1 MEVTNAA
8 DVVNEDVFKD
18 LLRYIIDNYTKTG
31 EDLVEAYMALVVIQA
46 ILKDK
51 LGMADMEIVLGE
63 EEDEQV

>member
-8 DVVNEDVFKD
+8 DVVNEDVFKH
-18 LLRYIIDNYTKTG
+18 IMQFIVDNYTDSG

-63 EEDEQV
+63 EEDERV